1 MLGCESGG
9 SVNAGREYAGGIAG
23 RLSGTIR
30 ECGSITALDGKAYV
44 GGIAGSAKSVI
55 DCAAVPTMLFAG
67 KSSFA
72 DGAYIGAI
80 AGELTEEC
88 RNNIFADTSKFN
100 DSFDSVRGLGGIDGI
115 SYAGIAYAVSLNE
128 LAEKSKNTEFVQKVT
143 VKFSIDGKITEV
155 FEVPCGGR
163 ITDLPQVGNEQG
175 KYWRWDDF
183 GADCVTFS
191 QTVSG
196 EWHRMITTI
205 ATNEEIPQI
214 LVEGIFDDEAYV
226 VAEDAAEFALK
237 NGFGEGVPTAAFR
250 VRVFG
255 AEAGEST
262 YNVRCLSEEDC
273 RLSVLTDAGWTEREF
288 ERDGKYIV
296 FELNNNGIFAIE
308 KVIKKTVRPIS

>member
-1 MLGCESGG
+1 M
-9 SVNAGREYAGGIAG
+9 
-23 RLSGTIR
+23 
-30 ECGSITALDGKAYV
+30 
-44 GGIAGSAKSVI
+44 
-55 DCAAVPTMLFAG
+55 
-67 KSSFA
+67 
-72 DGAYIGAI
+72 
-80 AGELTEEC
+80 
-88 RNNIFADTSKFN
+88 
-100 DSFDSVRGLGGIDGI
+100 RGLGGIDGI

-128 LAEKSKNTEFVQKVT
+128 LAEKAKTPNLFKKVT

-226 VAEDAAEFALK
+226 VAEDAA
-237 NGFGEGVPTAAFR
+237 
-250 VRVFG
+250 
-255 AEAGEST
+255 
-262 YNVRCLSEEDC
+262 
-273 RLSVLTDAGWTEREF
+273 
-288 ERDGKYIV
+288 
-296 FELNNNGIFAIE
+296 
-308 KVIKKTVRPIS
+308 